1 MIYERFA
8 KIAHSLSL
16 VNGPLARVPGHV
28 EQDVTALGQAE
39 LSAVRR
45 EWLERVQVD
54 AVGNVHDL
62 EPLQLAFAEMGSHPT
77 TGSGDDHIARAA
89 KMGQALAEA
98 AAKIAIA
105 DYLAEAAFD

>member
-1 MIYERFA
+1 
-8 KIAHSLSL
+8 
-16 VNGPLARVPGHV
+16 
-28 EQDVTALGQAE
+28 
-39 LSAVRR
+39 
-45 EWLERVQVD
+45 
-54 AVGNVHDL
+54 
-62 EPLQLAFAEMGSHPT
+62 MGSHPT